1 VNEKMII
8 GIQTKIGEYLKLIE
22 AIQEE
27 FNDPV
32 IAMAVLQEIRKDA
45 RAEEI
50 RRGRGFSSTSEL
62 PATEKQIGYLETL
75 GGQVPQSGLTRSQAS
90 RLIDSLRDRI
100 NGRQLQNPAETDTQG
115 NIRLIK
121 SGFC

>member
-1 VNEKMII
+1 MII
-8 GIQTKIGEYLKLIE
+8 DVQTKIGEYVELIE
-22 AIQEE
+22 AIREE
-27 FNDPV
+27 FDDPAT
-32 IAMAVLQEIRKDA
+32 AMAVLQELRKDA

-50 RRGRGFSSTSEL
+50 RHGRGFSSTGEL

-90 RLIDSLRDRI
+90 RLIDSLRDTSNRQ
-100 NGRQLQNPAETDTQG
+100 QLQNPAEADTQG

-121 SGFC
+121 SRFC

>member
-1 VNEKMII
+1 VNEKMTID
-8 GIQTKIGEYLKLIE
+8 IQTKIGEYIELIK

-32 IAMAVLQEIRKDA
+32 IAMAVLHELRKDA

-50 RRGRGFSSTSEL
+50 RRGRGFSSKGEL
-62 PATEKQIGYLETL
+62 PATEKQIGYVETL

-100 NGRQLQNPAETDTQG
+100 NGQQLQNQAETNTQG

>member
-1 VNEKMII
+1 VNKKMII
-8 GIQTKIGEYLKLIE
+8 DVQTKIGEYLELIE

-32 IAMAVLQEIRKDA
+32 IAAAVLQELRKDA

-50 RRGRGFSSTSEL
+50 RHGRGFSSTGEL

-75 GGQVPQSGLTRSQAS
+75 GGQVPQTGLTRSQAS
-90 RLIDSLRDRI
+90 RLIDSLRDKV
-100 NGRQLQNPAETDTQG
+100 NGQQNPAETDKQG
-115 NIRLIK
+115 NIRLIR